1 MLNESF
7 CEQKCYEKEVID
19 GGGSKKRHGDDR
31 GIQGGKIQ
39 NTGCILLFFNQLY

>member
-39 NTGCILLFFNQLY
+39 NT